1 MRILGRDVRVGVATV
16 VVIAAFACAWVVYAA
31 TRPEA
36 MTSGGGTAGQHT
48 ASQFESK
55 ARSLLAKVMATQP
68 QGRVT
73 AAAYVQANYAD
84 FAAAQVDMAGLPSSP
99 ATADILVIVEVDG
112 WFPYAHSAPAG
123 NAGNATGILAPYD
136 VTTGV
141 GLPWTYAFD
150 PLSPD
155 VPGASAGSVERF
167 ALLRHYGMPNLLAV
181 P

>member
-1 MRILGRDVRVGVATV
+1 MRILGRDVRVGVVTV

-36 MTSGGGTAGQHT
+36 VTSGGGKAGQYT
-48 ASQFESK
+48 ASQFESE

-99 ATADILVIVEVDG
+99 ATADIMVIVEVDG
-112 WFPYAHSAPAG
+112 WFPNAHSAPAG
-123 NAGNATGILAPYD
+123 NAGNATGILAPLRRD
-136 VTTGV
+136 NGCRAPMDLRLRPV
-141 GLPWTYAFD
+141 
-150 PLSPD
+150 
-155 VPGASAGSVERF
+155 VP
-167 ALLRHYGMPNLLAV
+167 
-181 P
+181 